1 MASPTKI
8 LLVED
13 HTLFRSGMRSLLE
26 GADHLTIVG
35 EAADGREALK
45 LAKKLK
51 PDIVVMDVAMPNLN
65 GIEATRQIR
74 AALPNTRVIMLS
86 MHGNRE
92 YIFESLRAGASG
104 YLLKDAA
111 FDELVQAI
119 QEVRA
124 GRTFLNSSIA
134 EIIKEDYVERARGET
149 PADLLHLL
157 SAREREVLQ
166 LVAEG
171 LSSSEIGQRLH
182 LSVHTIDTHRRHIMD
197 KLKIDN
203 LAALIKFAIRHG
215 LTTLE

>member
-1 MASPTKI
+1 MAASTKI

-13 HTLFRSGMRSLLE
+13 HTLVRSGIRSLLE
-26 GADHLTIVG
+26 GADNFAIVG

-45 LAKKLK
+45 LAKRLK
-51 PDIVVMDVAMPNLN
+51 PDVIVMDVAMPNLN
-65 GIEATRQIR
+65 GIEATRQIC
-74 AALPNTRVIMLS
+74 AMLPSTRVVVLS
-86 MHGNRE
+86 MHSSRE

-111 FDELVQAI
+111 FTELVQAI
-119 QEVRA
+119 GEVRA
-124 GRTFLNSSIA
+124 GRTFLSTSIA
-134 EIIKEDYVERARGET
+134 DIIKVDYVERARGEA
-149 PADLLHLL
+149 PADVLQVL

-182 LSVHTIDTHRRHIMD
+182 LSVHTVDTHRRHIMN